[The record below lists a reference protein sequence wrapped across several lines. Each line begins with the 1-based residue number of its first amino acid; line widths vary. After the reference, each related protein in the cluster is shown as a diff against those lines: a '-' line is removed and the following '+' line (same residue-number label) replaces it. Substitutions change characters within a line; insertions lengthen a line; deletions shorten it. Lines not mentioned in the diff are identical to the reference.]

1 MKICIY
7 SISPY
12 AYCANNPINAIDL
25 NGDSIWY
32 TIDKDVVTMH
42 VTGKIIDSSSDGI
55 NVNRAASDIASG
67 ISDVFSG
74 VFKFEGQ
81 TYTLQTDV
89 QLDVVSSMDDV
100 MDSDHLFVLRDADGQ
115 SARGAVNMLGGKV
128 LNLASSDYT
137 NDNWFSNTFFS
148 NNIQTALHEFGHA
161 LHGLLSDVTYA
172 SLSGTNVYRDFV
184 ELPSQFNENYLSE
197 KEFLDSFAV
206 HYKTGEKIPVELV
219 EKIKKSSQYLAA
231 YSCVRQLTFGNLDM
245 AYHTITAPVDDAIA
259 FEKAAIDKTLV
270 LPDVEGTLIAPQ
282 FSHIFSGGY
291 AAGYYGYKWAEVLD
305 ADAFSV
311 FKANGIFDP
320 VTATSFRDNILKRG
334 GTENPMILY
343 KRFKGSEPTIDALMR
358 RDGIIK

>member
-89 QLDVVSSMDDV
+89 QLDAVSSMDDV

-115 SARGAVNMLGGKV
+115 SARGAVNMIGGKV
-128 LNLASSDYT
+128 INLASSDYT

-148 NNIQTALHEFGHA
+148 NNIQTALHEFGHTA
-161 LHGLLSDVTYA
+161 GLIHTDPRSNNLMEPGGSR
-172 SLSGTNVYRDFV
+172 TNITSEQRATMMNMR
-184 ELPSQFNENYLSE
+184 SRINGGSNYLMRYKREPYPYVHDSE
-197 KEFLDSFAV
+197 
-206 HYKTGEKIPVELV
+206 
-219 EKIKKSSQYLAA
+219 
-231 YSCVRQLTFGNLDM
+231 
-245 AYHTITAPVDDAIA
+245 
-259 FEKAAIDKTLV
+259 
-270 LPDVEGTLIAPQ
+270 
-282 FSHIFSGGY
+282 
-291 AAGYYGYKWAEVLD
+291 AGVVY
-305 ADAFSV
+305 
-311 FKANGIFDP
+311 
-320 VTATSFRDNILKRG
+320 TATSLLNWNTK
-334 GTENPMILY
+334 Y
-343 KRFKGSEPTIDALMR
+343 R
-358 RDGIIK
+358 RR

>member
-1 MKICIY
+1 MKIRIY

-32 TIDKDVVTMH
+32 TIDKDIVTMH

-89 QLDVVSSMDDV
+89 QLDAVSSMDDV

-115 SARGAVNMLGGKV
+115 SARGAVNMIGGKV
-128 LNLASSDYT
+128 INLASSDYT

-161 LHGLLSDVTYA
+161 AGLTHGTATGLNNLMVPIRSGMNVT
-172 SLSGTNVYRDFV
+172 SGQRSTMMNVRSKINSG
-184 ELPSQFNENYLSE
+184 PNYLKRYE
-197 KEFLDSFAV
+197 KEPYPYVHDSE
-206 HYKTGEKIPVELV
+206 TGVV
-219 EKIKKSSQYLAA
+219 Y
-231 YSCVRQLTFGNLDM
+231 
-245 AYHTITAPVDDAIA
+245 TITSLLNWNT
-259 FEKAAIDKTLV
+259 K
-270 LPDVEGTLIAPQ
+270 
-282 FSHIFSGGY
+282 Y
-291 AAGYYGYKWAEVLD
+291 
-305 ADAFSV
+305 
-311 FKANGIFDP
+311 
-320 VTATSFRDNILKRG
+320 RKR
-334 GTENPMILY
+334 
-343 KRFKGSEPTIDALMR
+343 
-358 RDGIIK
+358 